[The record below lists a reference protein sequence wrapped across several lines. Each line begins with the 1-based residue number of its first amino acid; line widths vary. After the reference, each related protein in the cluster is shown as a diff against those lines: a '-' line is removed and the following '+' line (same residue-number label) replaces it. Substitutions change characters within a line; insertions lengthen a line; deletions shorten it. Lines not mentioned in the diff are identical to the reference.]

1 MSAKTHFHHREGGF
15 WPTVASA
22 QVLGAAWGADR
33 HDPTASTAG
42 TGSVPVYAPRERAE
56 SSFFTRC
63 RHKIGWQCHLLSS
76 GFVGIP
82 TGGVRWGCGGAGL
95 RGRSM
100 CADHPGPAVRGV
112 AVAAPQIRPGSVQ
125 LPHKTDAAKKHCVK
139 DRFIIAVADFGR
151 LWPLPA
157 PAVRTRGADR
167 HDPTA
172 KTAGTGSVSV
182 YAPPPAPM
190 SPLLPLLQCFPTRK
204 TLER

>member
-1 MSAKTHFHHREGGF
+1 MIPPPAPLVRGQSPCTHRESGPSPHF
-15 WPTVASA
+15 LPRLST
-22 QVLGAAWGADR
+22 QDR
-33 HDPTASTAG
+33 L
-42 TGSVPVYAPRERAE
+42 
-56 SSFFTRC
+56 
-63 RHKIGWQCHLLSS
+63 QCHLMSS

-112 AVAAPQIRPGSVQ
+112 AVAAPQIRPGSAPIIAQ
-125 LPHKTDAAKKHCVK
+125 DSCREEALCVK

-172 KTAGTGSVSV
+172 NTAGTGSVSV
-182 YAPPPAPM
+182 YAPPSAPM
-190 SPLLPLLQCFPTRK
+190 PPLLPIFTVLLLCMSLVR
-204 TLER
+204 